1 MVLFTWKQ
9 NNMKI
14 ELYNIECKKTSKKVD
29 LNDDIFKIS
38 PNDHS
43 IYLTINSELAAARQG
58 THSTKNKGEV
68 RGSGRKPW
76 KQKGTGR
83 ARIGTI
89 RNSSRVHGGRAF
101 GPKPHLYFKDV
112 NRKVKK
118 LARKS
123 ILSKKAAD
131 SSIMVFEKFKFETHK
146 TKDMY
151 LFLSKLNLNDE
162 KVIILIGDLIT
173 DNIKMATKNLHKVTV
188 KYATNVSALDLLDSN
203 YILID
208 KEGVEKLNNI

>member
-1 MVLFTWKQ
+1 
-9 NNMKI
+9 MKI
-14 ELYNIECKKTSKKVD
+14 ELYNNSGKKTDKKVD
-29 LNDDIFKIS
+29 LNDDIFKIV

-43 IYLTINSELAAARQG
+43 IYLAVNSERASSRQG
-58 THSTKNKGEV
+58 THSSKTKGEV

-89 RNSSRVHGGRAF
+89 SNSSWEHGGSAF

-112 NRKVKK
+112 NKKVKK

-123 ILSKKAAD
+123 VLSKMASD
-131 SSIMVFEKFKFETHK
+131 SLIKVFEKFDFSSHK
-146 TKDMY
+146 TKDMQS
-151 LFLSKLNLNDE
+151 FLNNLELGNE
-162 KVIILIGDLIT
+162 KVIMLVGKT
-173 DNIKMATKNLHKVTV
+173 VSDNMRLAARNLHKVQV
-188 KYATNVSALDLLDSN
+188 KYALNVSTLDLMSSS

-208 KEGVEKLNNI
+208 KEGVTKLNSL

>member
-1 MVLFTWKQ
+1 MKLELHNIAGK
-9 NNMKI
+9 KI
-14 ELYNIECKKTSKKVD
+14 EKKVD
-29 LNDDIFKIS
+29 LDDGTFKIE

-43 IYLTINSELAAARQG
+43 IYLAVNSERASLRQG
-58 THSTKNKGEV
+58 THSSKTKGEV

-89 RNSSRVHGGRAF
+89 RNSSRVHGGSAF

-123 ILSKKAAD
+123 VLSRMVA
-131 SSIMVFEKFKFETHK
+131 SSQVKVFDKFEFSSYK
-146 TKDMY
+146 TKDML
-151 LFLSKLNLNDE
+151 LFLDNLNLGNE
-162 KVIILIGDLIT
+162 KVIILVGESVSQNMKL
-173 DNIKMATKNLHKVTV
+173 ASRNLHKVNV
-188 KYATNVSALDLLDSN
+188 KYVLNASTLDLMSSSF
-203 YILID
+203 ILID
-208 KEGVEKLNNI
+208 KEGVEKLNNL

>member
-1 MVLFTWKQ
+1 
-9 NNMKI
+9 MKI
-14 ELYNIECKKTSKKVD
+14 ELYNNSGKKTDKKVD
-29 LNDDIFKIS
+29 LNDDIFKIV

-43 IYLTINSELAAARQG
+43 IYLAVNSERASSRQG
-58 THSTKNKGEV
+58 THSSKTKGEV

-89 RNSSRVHGGRAF
+89 RNSSRVHGGSAF

-112 NRKVKK
+112 NKKVKK

-123 ILSKKAAD
+123 VLSKMASD
-131 SSIMVFEKFKFETHK
+131 SLIKVFEKFDFSSHK
-146 TKDMY
+146 TKDMQS
-151 LFLSKLNLNDE
+151 FLNNLELGNE
-162 KVIILIGDLIT
+162 KVIMLVGKT
-173 DNIKMATKNLHKVTV
+173 VSDNMRLAARNLHKVQV
-188 KYATNVSALDLLDSN
+188 KYALNVSTLDLMSSS

-208 KEGVEKLNNI
+208 KEGVTKLNSL